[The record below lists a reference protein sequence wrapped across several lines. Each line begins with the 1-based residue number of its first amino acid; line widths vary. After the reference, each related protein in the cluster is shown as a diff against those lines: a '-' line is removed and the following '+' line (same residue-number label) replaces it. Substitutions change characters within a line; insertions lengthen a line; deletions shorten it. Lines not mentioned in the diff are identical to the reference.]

1 MKLLLITDTHGHL
14 DSINALA
21 RETNCDAVIHA
32 GDLGFYDQGSAD
44 RMTQRELLL
53 SILHSELPMETKKE
67 AEKLERPAL
76 SGFVRQHGLL
86 GQLREYLSGE
96 KAFDVPVYAVWGNH
110 EDLAVVEKFYRGE
123 YGMPNFHVLHEKQS
137 FHLGSIHLF
146 GLGGNFL
153 VGKKLFQ
160 KPLAGGG
167 GKIWSTFSQYLE
179 LLKTVDA
186 SATDGERRL
195 FVSHVSPGKEPF
207 MTLIGACTRAD
218 WLISGHM
225 GPPCCQTWNEFA
237 IREPEEAMQRVTDR
251 LKEISAA
258 AESLDEEACRQVREE
273 LERLEEAVTSD
284 MAPIGRGQQAPRW
297 YRDMFCINLP
307 DAEEG
312 HAVLTEEGGGLELET
327 CVRKG

>member
-21 RETNCDAVIHA
+21 RETGADAVIHA
-32 GDLGFYDQGSAD
+32 GDLGFYDEGSAD
-44 RMTQRELLL
+44 RMTRRELLL
-53 SILHSELPMETKKE
+53 SVLHSELPMEAKKE
-67 AEKLERPAL
+67 AEKLEGPDL
-76 SGFVRQHGLL
+76 CGFVRQHGLL
-86 GQLREYLSGE
+86 GQLPQFLSGE
-96 KAFDVPVYAVWGNH
+96 KAFEVPVYAVWGNH
-110 EDLAVVEKFYRGE
+110 EDLAVAEKFYRGE
-123 YGMPNFHVLHEKQS
+123 YGIPNFHVLHEKQS
-137 FHLGSIHLF
+137 FHLGCVHLF

-179 LLKTVDA
+179 LLKTVEA
-186 SATDGERRL
+186 NATDGERRL

-207 MTLIGACTRAD
+207 MTLMGACTRAD

-225 GPPCCQTWNEFA
+225 GPTCCQTWNEFA

-251 LKEISAA
+251 LKEIADA
-258 AESLDEEACRQVREE
+258 VEGLGEGVLGPVRED

-284 MAPIGRGQQAPRW
+284 LTPIGRGQQAPRW
-297 YRDMFCINLP
+297 YRDMLCINLP
-307 DAEEG
+307 DAEDG
-312 HAVLTEEGGGLELET
+312 YAVLTEEGGGLDLET